1 MIYELKILFWLVMM
15 LPVLFV
21 LQAGI
26 LIATGGGQWG
36 LGARD
41 EKYDPSVLLGRA
53 QRTATN
59 HIAML
64 AIYAPLALIVA
75 VNDLSSPLTQL
86 GAMILLVARLLFVP
100 TYYLGL
106 PFVRTLIWGGGLI
119 GMSMIAW
126 EIFRSA
132 V

>member
-59 HIAML
+59 HIEML